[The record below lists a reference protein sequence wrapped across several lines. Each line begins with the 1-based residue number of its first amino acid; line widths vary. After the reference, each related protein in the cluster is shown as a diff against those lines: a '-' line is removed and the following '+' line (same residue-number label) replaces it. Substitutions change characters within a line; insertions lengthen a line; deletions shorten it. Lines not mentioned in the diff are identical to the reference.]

1 MHFLSPAAPGAG
13 SFSNDSRNFT
23 MACAVLFIMAF
34 TSAFT
39 AEVSI
44 VGMLSL
50 DNWTEHVLECFSFL

>member
-1 MHFLSPAAPGAG
+1 
-13 SFSNDSRNFT
+13 